1 MKLATNDRRVGY
13 FVLPAIALVTLLF
26 VMPIGWFFFEVFHE
40 QSWSA
45 ILHDGRDTLTSIPVK
60 AAMLTTN
67 LIALEVTLLA
77 LIVAYPIALYLTRV
91 RGLRFM
97 FVIFC
102 IIAPTLTS
110 TIVRTFALM
119 VLGGR
124 QGIINSL
131 LVDTTGLLHMPLQFL
146 YRRSAVVFAMAY
158 VLLPYM
164 VLTLFAAMKGVDQTL
179 LQAARSLGASE
190 RYVFLRVFVPLSMHG
205 VVSGSLMVFIFAL
218 GYYLTPALVGGPR
231 DVMIAQLI
239 QRTIDTDLDWS
250 SAAFMAL
257 VLGIATLLLY
267 CIYCWVT
274 DVRRLLGAKS

>member
-1 MKLATNDRRVGY
+1 MST
-13 FVLPAIALVTLLF
+13 
-26 VMPIGWFFFEVFHE
+26 
-40 QSWSA
+40 
-45 ILHDGRDTLTSIPVK
+45 PVK
-60 AAMLTTN
+60 GAMLTTN

-77 LIVAYPIALYLTRV
+77 LVVAYPIALYLTRV

-102 IIAPTLTS
+102 IVAPTLTS
-110 TIVRTFALM
+110 VIVRTFALM

-124 QGIINSL
+124 QGIINTL
-131 LVDTTGLLHMPLQFL
+131 LVDTTGLLRVPLQLL
-146 YRRSAVVFAMAY
+146 YQRSTVVFAMTY

-164 VLTLFAAMKGVDQTL
+164 VLTLFAAMKGVDETL
-179 LQAARSLGASE
+179 LQAARSLGATE

-257 VLGIATLLLY
+257 VLGITTLLLY
-267 CIYCWVT
+267 AIYCWVT
-274 DVRRLLGAKS
+274 DVRRLLGAKA